1 MALRTARCL
10 QAILPIAQPGVAI
23 AEGSTSSV
31 CHRIS
36 SKASWAVQ
44 ASSQQAIQNGPSLPP
59 LSKHKHFSWQQPL
72 QLRGFSEELR
82 VVHAALTE
90 GQYHAVA
97 DATMDALHDK
107 LEAFVE
113 EQDIDGSDVE
123 YGQGVLTVKLGRHG
137 TYVINKQTPNR
148 QIWLSSPVSGP
159 FRFDWVPG
167 QGSSQGTWQYYRDRR
182 ELVSQLREEIEK
194 LLGVAPPL

>member
-1 MALRTARCL
+1 MSSYLQQSFLGGAGFITAGNPEWSFTPTIVKAQTLLMAA
-10 QAILPIAQPGVAI
+10 ASA
-23 AEGSTSSV
+23 AEGF
-31 CHRIS
+31 
-36 SKASWAVQ
+36 Q
-44 ASSQQAIQNGPSLPP
+44 
-59 LSKHKHFSWQQPL
+59 
-72 QLRGFSEELR
+72 EELR